1 MAQRRNGTET
11 RRAIIEAAGRLFA
24 ERGFSGVTAREV
36 AHEAHVALSAIPY
49 HFGSMEALYREA
61 LLLACQV
68 SPDAAPLATQA
79 LMAKP
84 DEALRTAIRWAITD
98 IRAAASTWQIRLLF
112 REEMDPSP
120 AYREV
125 LALKVVPEWN
135 WLCEVVSR
143 AARRPAD
150 SPEVKF
156 GVVAMYSL
164 TSSFYLQR
172 GMLDHLAPDI
182 ARAITASP
190 DHYVECMA
198 GLTLDAVKAFRL
210 RMVDRREAER
220 SPASAKARS
229 ASGAAA
235 GSRGR
240 ASSRRKGSRS

>member
-1 MAQRRNGTET
+1 MTRRRSGPET

-24 ERGFSGVTAREV
+24 DRGFSGVTAREV
-36 AHEAHVALSAIPY
+36 AGEAAVALSAIPY

-84 DEALRTAIRWAITD
+84 EEALRTAVRWAIAD
-98 IRAAASTWQIRLLF
+98 VSAAATSWQIRLLF
-112 REEMDPSP
+112 REELDPSA

-125 LALKVVPEWN
+125 LTLKVVPEWN

-143 AARRPAD
+143 ATGRAPD

-156 GVVAMYSL
+156 GVIAMYSL

-172 GMLDHLAPDI
+172 GMLDHLAPDVSAVI
-182 ARAITASP
+182 AAKCEQYI
-190 DHYVECMA
+190 ECMA
-198 GLTLDAVKAFRL
+198 RLTVSAVETFQGFVVDHREVGRL
-210 RMVDRREAER
+210 AK
-220 SPASAKARS
+220 ASAQTAAKR
-229 ASGAAA
+229 GAEVHQ
-235 GSRGR
+235 RPVT
-240 ASSRRKGSRS
+240 RRKGVRA